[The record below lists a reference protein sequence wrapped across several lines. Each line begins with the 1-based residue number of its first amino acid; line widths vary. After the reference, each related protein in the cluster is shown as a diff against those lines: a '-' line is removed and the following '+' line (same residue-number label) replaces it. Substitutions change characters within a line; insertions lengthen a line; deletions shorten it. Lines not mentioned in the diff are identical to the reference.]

1 MPIMPTKPNI
11 PPMPNNPITTLPL
24 DRLALH
30 LAANHVPNAAHIL
43 QQEEGRRRM
52 ANKVPLWAQTP
63 GIEYPPRLALEQCS
77 GQPAAQ
83 YKARLVEQLLPDPA
97 QRQHLVDLTGGLGVD
112 FSFMAPLFAQA
123 TYVEQQPQLCQLAA
137 HNMPLLALP
146 HARIVNADA
155 TQHLTQLA
163 PDSASLIFIDPARRS
178 ATGRKTVF
186 IEDCQPDIIT
196 LAPSM
201 LKAAPVVVV
210 KLSTMLDIAAAVRA
224 LGCVSQVHI
233 VATAGECK
241 DLLLVI
247 TRQAKAQGGT
257 NPLITAASLL
267 PDGTTGGSLTFTPQT
282 EAEATPP
289 IAAQPLRYIYEPGPA
304 IMKAGAFKT
313 TALHYQL
320 QKLHTNT
327 HLYTASHLVPDF
339 QGRTFELKATYT
351 FGKAQLKALRSVTT
365 QANLAVRNF
374 PASVDSLRK
383 RLKLRDGGPYYIF
396 ATTLADGT
404 HALLLCERV

>member
-1 MPIMPTKPNI
+1 M
-11 PPMPNNPITTLPL
+11 L
-24 DRLALH
+24 
-30 LAANHVPNAAHIL
+30 
-43 QQEEGRRRM
+43 
-52 ANKVPLWAQTP
+52 
-63 GIEYPPRLALEQCS
+63 
-77 GQPAAQ
+77 
-83 YKARLVEQLLPDPA
+83 
-97 QRQHLVDLTGGLGVD
+97 
-112 FSFMAPLFAQA
+112 
-123 TYVEQQPQLCQLAA
+123 
-137 HNMPLLALP
+137 
-146 HARIVNADA
+146 
-155 TQHLTQLA
+155 
-163 PDSASLIFIDPARRS
+163 
-178 ATGRKTVF
+178 

-196 LAPSM
+196 LAPNM

-257 NPLITAASLL
+257 NPLITAANVL
-267 PDGTTGGSLTFTPQT
+267 PDGSPGGTLSFTPQT

-327 HLYTASHLVPDF
+327 HLYTATHLVPDF

>member
-1 MPIMPTKPNI
+1 
-11 PPMPNNPITTLPL
+11 MPNNPITTLPL

-83 YKARLVEQLLPDPA
+83 YKASLVEQLLPDPA

-146 HARIVNADA
+146 QAHIVNADA
-155 TQHLTQLA
+155 TQHLTRLA

-178 ATGRKTVF
+178 ATGRKTVL

-257 NPLITAASLL
+257 NPLITAANML
-267 PDGTTGGSLTFTPQT
+267 PDGTPGGTLTF
-282 EAEATPP
+282 
-289 IAAQPLRYIYEPGPA
+289 
-304 IMKAGAFKT
+304 T

-374 PASVDSLRK
+374 PASADSLRK

>member
-1 MPIMPTKPNI
+1 MPDIPTN
-11 PPMPNNPITTLPL
+11 LPL
-24 DRLALH
+24 DRLALY
-30 LAANHVPNAAHIL
+30 LAAHHVPNATHIL

-52 ANKVPLWAQTP
+52 ATKVPHWANTP

-77 GQPAAQ
+77 GQSAAQ
-83 YKARLVEQLLPDPA
+83 YKATLVTQLLPDA
-97 QRQHLVDLTGGLGVD
+97 HSRRHLVDLTGGLGVD
-112 FSFMAPLFAQA
+112 FSFMAPHFAQA

-146 HARIVNADA
+146 HAHIVNADA
-155 TQHLTQLA
+155 TQHLAQLA

-178 ATGRKTVF
+178 VTGRKTVL
-186 IEDCQPDIIT
+186 IADCQPDIT
-196 LAPSM
+196 ALAPQM
-201 LKAAPVVVV
+201 LNAAPIVVI
-210 KLSTMLDIAAAVRA
+210 KLSTMLDIASAVRT

-247 TRQAKAQGGT
+247 TRQAMAQGGT
-257 NPLITAASLL
+257 NPHITAASLQ
-267 PDGTTGGSLTFTPQT
+267 PDGTTADTLTFTPHG
-282 EAEATPP
+282 EATATPP
-289 IAAQPLRYIYEPGPA
+289 IATTPLRYIYEPGPA

-313 TALHYQL
+313 TALHYHL
-320 QKLHTNT
+320 LKLHPNT
-327 HLYTASHLVPDF
+327 HLYTSASLEPHF

-351 FGKAQLKALRSVTT
+351 FSKAHLKALRAVTT

-374 PASVDSLRK
+374 PASVDTLRK
-383 RLKLRDGGPYYIF
+383 RLKLRDGGTHYIF

>member
-1 MPIMPTKPNI
+1 
-11 PPMPNNPITTLPL
+11 
-24 DRLALH
+24 
-30 LAANHVPNAAHIL
+30 
-43 QQEEGRRRM
+43 M

-83 YKARLVEQLLPDPA
+83 YKASLVKQLLPDPA

-146 HARIVNADA
+146 HAHIVNADA

-178 ATGRKTVF
+178 ATGRKTVL

-233 VATAGECK
+233 VAT
-241 DLLLVI
+241 
-247 TRQAKAQGGT
+247 
-257 NPLITAASLL
+257 
-267 PDGTTGGSLTFTPQT
+267 
-282 EAEATPP
+282 
-289 IAAQPLRYIYEPGPA
+289 
-304 IMKAGAFKT
+304 
-313 TALHYQL
+313 
-320 QKLHTNT
+320 
-327 HLYTASHLVPDF
+327 
-339 QGRTFELKATYT
+339 
-351 FGKAQLKALRSVTT
+351 
-365 QANLAVRNF
+365 
-374 PASVDSLRK
+374 PASARTSCSSSHARPRPRAAPTPSSQPPASCPTAQSAVLSPSPRK
-383 RLKLRDGGPYYIF
+383 TRPTPHRPLPHNRCATSTSRDRPS
-396 ATTLADGT
+396 
-404 HALLLCERV
+404 

>member
-1 MPIMPTKPNI
+1 
-11 PPMPNNPITTLPL
+11 
-24 DRLALH
+24 
-30 LAANHVPNAAHIL
+30 
-43 QQEEGRRRM
+43 
-52 ANKVPLWAQTP
+52 
-63 GIEYPPRLALEQCS
+63 
-77 GQPAAQ
+77 
-83 YKARLVEQLLPDPA
+83 
-97 QRQHLVDLTGGLGVD
+97 
-112 FSFMAPLFAQA
+112 
-123 TYVEQQPQLCQLAA
+123 
-137 HNMPLLALP
+137 
-146 HARIVNADA
+146 
-155 TQHLTQLA
+155 
-163 PDSASLIFIDPARRS
+163 
-178 ATGRKTVF
+178 
-186 IEDCQPDIIT
+186 
-196 LAPSM
+196 M

-267 PDGTTGGSLTFTPQT
+267 PDGTIGGSLTFTPQT

-327 HLYTASHLVPDF
+327 HLYTASHLVSDF
-339 QGRTFELKATYT
+339 QGRTFELRATYT